1 MSVAWDPFDPAF
13 KANPYPTY
21 RALVEEQPL
30 YHSPFGPLLVSRYE
44 DCFTLLR
51 HPAASSDATKLPGWE
66 PPPGVSPET
75 LISSFFNLDP
85 PDHTHRRGL
94 VSRAFTPQRVERL
107 RPRMQQIVDEAL
119 DQAAERGGMEVV
131 GELAF
136 PLPVLIICEL
146 LGVPTEDIEQFKVWS
161 ANAVRGI
168 DPPFT
173 LSPQVLERHLAAYDQ
188 LRAYFHELIAV
199 RRGDPRDD
207 LLSALLGVEEQDDR
221 LSEPE
226 LVINLIMLL
235 IAGHETT
242 VNLVANGMMAFAR
255 HPGQFARLRH
265 DPALIR
271 SAVEEV
277 LRFDPPLHLR
287 YRLPL
292 KDIELSAGTVPAF
305 AELFLV
311 VAAANRDP
319 RQFDDPQR
327 FDIARSNNRH
337 LGFGFG
343 IHHCVGAPLARLE
356 GEVAL
361 GTLARRF
368 SRIELVR
375 DPPPYKENVSL
386 PGVAALEVEL

>member
-1 MSVAWDPFDPAF
+1 
-13 KANPYPTY
+13 
-21 RALVEEQPL
+21 
-30 YHSPFGPLLVSRYE
+30 
-44 DCFTLLR
+44 
-51 HPAASSDATKLPGWE
+51 
-66 PPPGVSPET
+66 
-75 LISSFFNLDP
+75 
-85 PDHTHRRGL
+85 
-94 VSRAFTPQRVERL
+94 VSRAFTPQRAERL

-119 DQAAERGGMEVV
+119 DRAAERGGMEVV